1 MSRRLP
7 PGVAALCTVQFVDV
21 LGVTVV
27 VTALPAML
35 ADLGASQSAASL
47 VVTGYAMFFGGLLVL
62 GARCG
67 DRFGHRRV
75 LQTGIVLFGLAS
87 LVAALAPTVL
97 VLVVGRCLQGAA
109 AAASVP
115 SALRLITA
123 VAVGAGPSRGGA
135 VGAGLS
141 RGGAARTGPSGGHPA
156 GAGLSPGGAAR
167 AGPSGGGPAGVD
179 SSGLDPA
186 EDVRRRSLALWS
198 ASGAAAGASGFVLG
212 GVVTQWAS
220 WRVIFWGTLV
230 LAVLLAVAVR
240 RAVPSGRGDRG
251 QRLDVAGASV
261 LTAAVMALVV
271 GAALLEFARFRLAGA
286 GLVAVGVALVPALV
300 AVERRQ
306 RLPLLPGAAVR
317 DGNLRAGTLGS
328 FLNTATTSSTATL
341 VTLHLQGVDRLSSVG
356 AGLLLLP
363 FSLAVVGGAPL
374 AARALRRR
382 TPRAVMA
389 LGLAL
394 IAVANLALLPFGGA
408 AVVVPFC
415 MVLAGAGIGLSSVA
429 ATATGTDVAEDLQG
443 VASGVLNTAAQLGTA
458 LGVAAILLVAALSG
472 GSEGPAGGAP
482 AGWAAAA
489 LAAAAGVAWFA
500 RSRPHM
506 LRPDADG
513 EQVGRDGLQDREPF
527 EHPQRER

>member
-75 LQTGIVLFGLAS
+75 LQAGIVLFGLAS

-97 VLVVGRCLQGAA
+97 VLVIARCLQGAA

-123 VAVGAGPSRGGA
+123 VAAAVGASRGG
-135 VGAGLS
+135 
-141 RGGAARTGPSGGHPA
+141 PA
-156 GAGLSPGGAAR
+156 GAGLSPGGAAG

-220 WRVIFWGTLV
+220 WRVIFWGTVV
-230 LAVLLAVAVR
+230 LAVLLVVAVR
-240 RAVPSGRGDRG
+240 RAVPSGPGDRG

-306 RLPLLPGAAVR
+306 RVPLLPGAAVR

-429 ATATGTDVAEDLQG
+429 ATATGTDVADDLQG

-472 GSEGPAGGAP
+472 GSEGPARGAP

-500 RSRPHM
+500 RSRPHV

-513 EQVGRDGLQDREPF
+513 EQVGRDGLQDRQPF
-527 EHPQRER
+527 EHLQRKR

>member
-1 MSRRLP
+1 MSSRLP
-7 PGVAALCTVQFVDV
+7 RGVAALCTVQFVDV

-35 ADLGASQSAASL
+35 ADLDASQSAASL

-75 LQTGIVLFGLAS
+75 LQAGIVLFGLAS
-87 LVAALAPTVL
+87 LVAALAPTVQ
-97 VLVVGRCLQGAA
+97 VLVVARCLQGAA
-109 AAASVP
+109 AAGSVP

-123 VAVGAGPSRGGA
+123 VAAAAGPSGR
-135 VGAGLS
+135 
-141 RGGAARTGPSGGHPA
+141 GAAG
-156 GAGLSPGGAAR
+156 

-179 SSGLDPA
+179 SSGIDSAVA
-186 EDVRRRSLALWS
+186 EEVRRRSLALWS
-198 ASGAAAGASGFVLG
+198 VSGAAAGASGFVLG

-230 LAVLLAVAVR
+230 LAVLLVLAVR
-240 RAVPSGRGDRG
+240 RAVPASPGDGG
-251 QRLDVAGASV
+251 QRLDVVGASV

-306 RLPLLPGAAVR
+306 RVPLLPGAAVR

-341 VTLHLQGVDRLSSVG
+341 VTLHLQGVDGLSSIG

-389 LGLAL
+389 LGLGL

-429 ATATGTDVAEDLQG
+429 ATATGTDVADDLQG

-472 GSEGPAGGAP
+472 GSEGPAAGAP

-500 RSRPHM
+500 RSRPHV
-506 LRPDADG
+506 LRADADH
-513 EQVGRDGLQDREPF
+513 EQVGRDGLQDGEAF